1 MTSMIK
7 TNAFFRFYF
16 QGLLAMNA
24 ARRTS
29 SAHTTNGTIG
39 VAVGSKR

>member
-1 MTSMIK
+1 MIK
-7 TNAFFRFYF
+7 TNAFFDVTDF

-24 ARRTS
+24 ARRSNTS
-29 SAHTTNGTIG
+29 SAHKTNGTIG